1 VPTPPTDHAITAL
14 LQAWGDGD
22 LAARDRLFPLVYGEL
37 RRRAAHYMRGERPGH
52 TLQPTALV
60 HETYLRLAGPTRM
73 SWTGRA
79 QFLAVASQAM
89 RRVLVDHARSKR
101 AGKRWGHRLQVPLE
115 EGAATSQP
123 REVDLI
129 LLDESLD
136 EMASFSP
143 GQARLVELRYFGGLT
158 TEEAADVLGV
168 SNATIER
175 RWNLARAWLFRR
187 LTQGRPFV
195 TRDPDEP

>member
-1 VPTPPTDHAITAL
+1 MPTTPTDHAVTAL
-14 LQAWGDGD
+14 LQAWGGGD
-22 LAARDRLFPLVYGEL
+22 LAARDRLIPLVYGDLRLRAAQYL
-37 RRRAAHYMRGERPGH
+37 RRERPGH

-60 HETYLRLAGPTRM
+60 HEAYFRLAGPKRM
-73 SWTGRA
+73 VWTGRA

-101 AGKRWGHRLQVPLE
+101 RGKRWGHQVQVPLE
-115 EGAATSQP
+115 DGAATSQP

-129 LLDESLD
+129 LLDASLD
-136 EMASFSP
+136 ELASLSP

-168 SNATIER
+168 SHATVER

-187 LTQGRPFV
+187 VTQGRPSQA
-195 TRDPDEP
+195 RDPGQP